1 MFGNS
6 QRKRRLDVRV
16 AVGVLLAA
24 AFLMTAS
31 GASAAGGTKGATGPT
46 GPTGAQ
52 GVTGAT
58 GKEGPEGK
66 AGANGVNG
74 NNGING
80 TDGSNGATGATGA
93 TGPTGPAGVNG
104 ANGSN
109 GTTGPTGSG
118 SPEFPKELQSKGTE
132 TGTWAAKI
140 QAATGWRQTEA
151 EGVISYPVK
160 LKLLEKPTVVYKNEV
175 DSKIIKAP
183 CEGVTEKPAA
193 NEGTLCIYTGGGFGA
208 KESEYKN
215 AKFVGV
221 VSPAGA
227 FCETAPLGEGCK
239 AISEVGSLVL
249 FRTDG
254 FEATVEGGGPPL
266 TEDAYLNAIGSWAL
280 RSK

>member
-1 MFGNS
+1 MH
-6 QRKRRLDVRV
+6 VA

-31 GASAAGGTKGATGPT
+31 GASAAGGTKGVTGPT
-46 GPTGAQ
+46 GPTGATGAQ

-66 AGANGVNG
+66 PGANGLNG

-80 TDGSNGATGATGA
+80 TDGSNGVTGATGA

-109 GTTGPTGSG
+109 GTTGPTGPG
-118 SPEFPKELQSKGTE
+118 SPEFPTELQSKGTE

-175 DSKIIKAP
+175 QSKEVKAP
-183 CEGVTEKPAA
+183 CEGSPERPMA
-193 NEGTLCIYTGGGFGA
+193 NEGTLCIYTGGNFGA
-208 KESEYKN
+208 KESEFKD
-215 AKFVGV
+215 AGFTGV
-221 VSPAGA
+221 ISPAGEV
-227 FCETAPLGEGCK
+227 CETAPLGTTCK
-239 AISEVGSLVL
+239 AISESGALVL
-249 FRTDG
+249 FRTTG
-254 FEATVEGGGPPL
+254 FENVEGGGPPL
-266 TEDAYLNAIGSWAL
+266 TEEAYLNVIGSWAVH
-280 RSK
+280 SK